1 MHLFFDLTHF
11 RELGQ
16 KYKIIFVGFLVQMKT
31 FKSAFEINRPL
42 PKHLLTHFC
51 LPIIFRC
58 EAINKANE
66 QNPAVTRISYRVF
79 FPPQSLSIVVDR
91 PDKGSGYDRTIDFE
105 LAVGVASS
113 STRNRQDDVRIVVA
127 GELVTLRCEAGNFF
141 KIWLYLEL
149 FDCF

>member
-31 FKSAFEINRPL
+31 FKSAFEINWPL

-91 PDKGSGYDRTIDFE
+91 PDKGSGYDRTIGTVHILRKHIFRLFWPPFPQFSIFYLLKINLLQSRGMKQIE
-105 LAVGVASS
+105 L
-113 STRNRQDDVRIVVA
+113 
-127 GELVTLRCEAGNFF
+127 
-141 KIWLYLEL
+141 
-149 FDCF
+149 